1 MNRSAAVAAFLL
13 GISGVQASLDPAM
26 WADVPLAGTSA
37 VNEVWHLWP
46 DHAKN
51 PRVLVKGVS
60 QQASVSRAFLAGGPP
75 TWTLGSSTSAGSIN
89 KLGAFVYDGPDNA
102 FLVAPHAV
110 NTTLTLKCLS
120 FVNGNTAVA
129 VVDPVTTTSFGT
141 PIDVPADWKKY
152 GTISAALD
160 GDKNLHVVYVRNAGT
175 TTETLCYT
183 RRTVSGTW
191 GPVVAG
197 SFQGTQPG
205 SRIRS
210 TAVIPSSLNSVN
222 IYFTFDTGVPT
233 SLMRMNTVLS
243 GSSLAMVNPTVL
255 DPSDIAETLHGM
267 RYNGADRLFFFKNNS
282 LRRWNGS
289 SSSEVRPA
297 VTNAQPRGIQT
308 AVSPKDGK
316 QRIAWYNGT
325 SKKFHY
331 LRPNPDLP
339 GDAGYTD
346 AQPVQLSSN
355 GGLLEADLKGLH
367 FDADGL
373 PYLLYTRSW
382 DEGFISYPDIPDE
395 TLDNNGN
402 GRIDLLDTAFGS
414 NTAGPRAVPV
424 PDTASSFQIAFPTIG
439 TATANPTGGLQ
450 TTTAN
455 LKYTVEL
462 SPDLVTWTPV
472 TSTSA
477 ISYAFTPASG
487 ANRTATA
494 TITGPAGAF
503 TARFARVAVTR
514 LNPPAYPY

>member
-1 MNRSAAVAAFLL
+1 MNRVAAVAAFLL
-13 GISGVQASLDPAM
+13 GISGVRASLDPAM
-26 WADVPLAGTSA
+26 WADIPLAGTNA
-37 VNEVWHLWP
+37 GNQVWHLWP
-46 DHAKN
+46 DEAKN
-51 PRVLVKGVS
+51 PRVLAKGVS
-60 QQASVSRAFLAGGPP
+60 QQASVSRAFLTGGPP
-75 TWTLGSSTSAGSIN
+75 AWTLGSNATAGSIN
-89 KLGAFVYDGPDNA
+89 KLGAFVYRDSGNA

-120 FVNGNTAVA
+120 FVNGNAATA
-129 VVDPVTTTSFGT
+129 VVDSASTTSFGT
-141 PIDVPADWKKY
+141 PGTTVDWKKY

-160 GDKNLHVVYVRNAGT
+160 GDNNLHVVYVRNAGT

-197 SFQGTQPG
+197 SFQGSQPG

-210 TAVIPSSLNSVN
+210 TAVIPSSLNSAN
-222 IYFTFDTGVPT
+222 IYFTFDTGTPI
-233 SLMRMNTVLS
+233 SLIRMNTVLN
-243 GSSLAMVNPTVL
+243 GSSLVMTTFTVL
-255 DPSDIAETLHGM
+255 DPSGIAETLHGM
-267 RYNGADRLFFFKNNS
+267 RYNGVDRLFFFKSNS

-289 SSSEVRPA
+289 SSTEVRPA
-297 VTNAQPRGIQT
+297 VANAQPRSIQT

-331 LRPNPDLP
+331 LRPNPALP

-355 GGLLEADLKGLH
+355 GGLLQADLKGLH

-373 PYLLYTRSW
+373 PYLLYTRTW

-414 NTAGPRAVPV
+414 NTAGPKAVPV

-450 TTTAN
+450 TASAN

-462 SPDLVTWTPV
+462 SPDLITWTPV

-477 ISYAFTPASG
+477 ISYAFTPATG